1 MNKERKTTS
10 AICVFIVGAKGMG
23 NYGGYE
29 TFVVLTRME
38 TLSRN
43 LFKPFKIKELQFS

>member
-1 MNKERKTTS
+1 MEKNKEPIR
-10 AICVFIVGAKGMG
+10 IGMIMG
-23 NYGGYE
+23 KWLGGGVE
-29 TFVVLTRME
+29 AVVVLTRME

>member
-1 MNKERKTTS
+1 MEKNKEP
-10 AICVFIVGAKGMG
+10 IYIGMIMG
-23 NYGGYE
+23 KMLGGGVE
-29 TFVVLTRME
+29 AVVVLTRME

>member
-1 MNKERKTTS
+1 MEKNNTKEPIRV
-10 AICVFIVGAKGMG
+10 AQIVGK
-23 NYGGYE
+23 YIGGGVE
-29 TFVVLTRME
+29 AVVVLTRME

>member
-1 MNKERKTTS
+1 MSKKEKEEPIRIAQIMGKW
-10 AICVFIVGAKGMG
+10 VG
-23 NYGGYE
+23 GGVE
-29 TFVVLTRME
+29 AVVVLTRME

>member
-1 MNKERKTTS
+1 MGKEPER
-10 AICVFIVGAKGMG
+10 IGMIMG
-23 NYGGYE
+23 KWLGGGVE
-29 TFVVLTRME
+29 AVLVLTRME